1 MKIIGEVFAPGDGIT
16 AVVGDVGIPD
26 GAVVDKPLVVKGKI
40 KIGANCQILEKFLAD
55 EETKYAEVSK
65 KGVKTVSL
73 ASALKARI
81 RNKNLSNKVKV
92 RQIAKKVYLEKL

>member
-1 MKIIGEVFAPGDGIT
+1 M
-16 AVVGDVGIPD
+16 GDVEIPD
-26 GAVVDKPLVVKGKI
+26 GAVVDKPLVVNGKI

-55 EETKYAEVSK
+55 EEIKYAEVSK

-81 RNKNLSNKVKV
+81 KNKKLNDKVKV
-92 RQIAKKVYLEKL
+92 RQISKKVYLEKLGEE